1 MYANFVFWLGILVT
15 LVGGGLFYLYFSAIF
30 KANNQDISFKNI
42 AYRKL
47 FIAVITIAIGFPI
60 LFAGIIA
67 MNEISGLTGY
77 KVMTIGGGLLFG
89 LAFSAF
95 LFGLIF
101 FFGKDNAGKFKRIVK
116 YSAIIGGLLSLIAIF
131 IVLDGF
137 TYLELITYPLV
148 YQIVIYKEFSVH
160 FYALFILSGAILVYF
175 ICDHYFYIEY
185 GKHGLIENLFYI
197 AFPAGIVGA
206 RLWYVIGNWYR
217 EGFNERPLD
226 AFAVWDGGL
235 AIMGGALLG
244 GIVGILFLKWRR
256 KWIPTRHAADLIVPT
271 ILIAQAI
278 GRWGNFF
285 NQEVYGSI
293 TNSAYWWFLP
303 EFIVRQMT
311 ISGSMRVPLFL
322 IEGIVNLAGYFIIR
336 YAVGRGLKKYTK
348 MGDLA
353 LLYVVWYGLTRFILE
368 PMRDPAFNMGTND
381 KWSWIWSIVFIALGV
396 LAIIANHLYERY
408 HTPKAGKIDD
418 GKVAIKVKK

>member
-1 MYANFVFWLGILVT
+1 M
-15 LVGGGLFYLYFSAIF
+15 
-30 KANNQDISFKNI
+30 
-42 AYRKL
+42 
-47 FIAVITIAIGFPI
+47 
-60 LFAGIIA
+60 
-67 MNEISGLTGY
+67 
-77 KVMTIGGGLLFG
+77 
-89 LAFSAF
+89 
-95 LFGLIF
+95 
-101 FFGKDNAGKFKRIVK
+101 VK

-131 IVLDGF
+131 IILDGF

-148 YQIVIYKEFSVH
+148 YQIVIYKGFSVH
-160 FYALFILSGAILVYF
+160 FYALFILGGAILVYF

-285 NQEVYGSI
+285 NQEVYGNI

-322 IEGIVNLAGYFIIR
+322 IEGIVNLSGYFIIR
-336 YAVGRGLKKYTK
+336 YAVGHGLKKYTK

-353 LLYVVWYGLTRFILE
+353 LLYVIWYGLTRFILE

-396 LAIIANHLYERY
+396 LAIVANHLYERY
-408 HTPKAGKIDD
+408 HTPKTGTIDD